1 MNLTENA
8 QSFDNKDGPGTKISD
23 VSKKENSTIMII
35 RAPCGSTIANLRASN
50 YRNDDED
57 NRNDTYI

>member
-8 QSFDNKDGPGTKISD
+8 QSFDNKDGPKTNIDD

-50 YRNDDED
+50 DQIEKG
-57 NRNDTYI
+57 NRNDTYV